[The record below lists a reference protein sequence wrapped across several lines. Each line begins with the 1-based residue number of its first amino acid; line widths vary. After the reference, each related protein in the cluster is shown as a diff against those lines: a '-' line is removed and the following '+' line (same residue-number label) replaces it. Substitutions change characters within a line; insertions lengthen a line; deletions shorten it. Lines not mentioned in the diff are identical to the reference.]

1 MKIPISEKNMLETLG
16 KYNSNDYYL
25 YNENDE
31 YEAYDEL
38 GSSEDMKYLMDEFDS
53 IVNSYW
59 LITGSAGTWMGRR
72 EIRDG
77 YAYKFKSFIKRM
89 RGIDELEFGYDN
101 KEKAIIIRG
110 FHHDGVNMYEIRKPE
125 WFTKTEIID
134 IMRAIETRKEI
145 NKWAK
150 ERFDKPLSKLTK
162 NELIEI
168 LKDYLEDYN

>member
-1 MKIPISEKNMLETLG
+1 MKISISEKNMLETLG
-16 KYNSNDYYL
+16 KYDSYDYYL

-31 YEAYDEL
+31 YEDYDDL

-59 LITGSAGTWMGRR
+59 LISGSAGTWMGRR

-89 RGIDELEFGYDN
+89 RGIAELEFGYDN
-101 KEKAIIIRG
+101 KEEAIIIRG

-125 WFTKTEIID
+125 WFSKAELIH
-134 IMRAIETRKEI
+134 IMRANGTREELNETAR
-145 NKWAK
+145 NY
-150 ERFDKPLSKLTK
+150 FDKPLSRLTK

-168 LKDYLEDYN
+168 MIEYLEDYN

>member
-31 YEAYDEL
+31 YEAYDEF

-59 LITGSAGTWMGRR
+59 LISGSAGTWMGRR

-77 YAYKFKSFIKRM
+77 YAYKFKSFIDRM
-89 RGIDELEFGYDN
+89 RVYELEFGYDN

-110 FHHDGVNMYEIRKPE
+110 VHHDGVDKYEIRKPE
-125 WFTKTEIID
+125 WFSKAELIH
-134 IMRAIETRKEI
+134 IMRADGTREELNETAI
-145 NKWAK
+145 NY
-150 ERFDKPLSKLTK
+150 FGKPLSRLTK

-168 LKDYLEDYN
+168 MIEYLEDYN